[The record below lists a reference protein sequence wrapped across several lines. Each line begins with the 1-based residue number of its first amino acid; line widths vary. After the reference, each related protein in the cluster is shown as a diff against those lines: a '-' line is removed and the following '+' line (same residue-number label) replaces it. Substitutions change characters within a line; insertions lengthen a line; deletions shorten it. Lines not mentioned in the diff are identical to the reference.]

1 MQNRVLAAANSGNPL
16 DAEIEQHHLQN
27 ADEDQVGPF
36 QPGLGARRQAVDQ
49 GIYADVLAAGDV
61 HCSAQR
67 GGIDEHHHG
76 RFAAT
81 DNGGVEAV
89 AHDDQDDDHDKDEA
103 EESPQKPR
111 QKLHQQCFG
120 AKHWMHLIGRGGT
133 GHVKAFRAAA
143 ELDALALIDAREPL
157 AEAPAPAVSS
167 HAAEAEEAPDVPPP
181 APTRRRE
188 AEITRRDILDAAME
202 EFAAKG
208 LSGARVD
215 AIAARTRTTKP
226 MIYYHFGS
234 KEKLYAAVMEEAYGG
249 VRSKEQGLHLDELP
263 TEEALRRLVE
273 VTFDHHAEHP
283 EYVRLVTVENIE
295 MGRHITGRKSLIER
309 NAIAIE
315 TVRDLLRRGE
325 AEGTFRSGINPWHL
339 HFLISSYCF
348 MRVSNRYSWRAV
360 FDMDLWDEADVP
372 AQREMIVDAIL
383 RYVRP

>member
-1 MQNRVLAAANSGNPL
+1 MAKLPKNVRIGRNGRVGILKKVPRDLWDHPQYRARAKVIERSTGAVDLVEGVKIANAMLRDMEQEFRAARSELAA
-16 DAEIEQHHLQN
+16 
-27 ADEDQVGPF
+27 
-36 QPGLGARRQAVDQ
+36 
-49 GIYADVLAAGDV
+49 
-61 HCSAQR
+61 
-67 GGIDEHHHG
+67 ID
-76 RFAAT
+76 
-81 DNGGVEAV
+81 
-89 AHDDQDDDHDKDEA
+89 
-103 EESPQKPR
+103 
-111 QKLHQQCFG
+111 
-120 AKHWMHLIGRGGT
+120 
-133 GHVKAFRAAA
+133 AAA

-181 APTRRRE
+181 APPRRRE

>member
-1 MQNRVLAAANSGNPL
+1 MA
-16 DAEIEQHHLQN
+16 
-27 ADEDQVGPF
+27 
-36 QPGLGARRQAVDQ
+36 
-49 GIYADVLAAGDV
+49 
-61 HCSAQR
+61 
-67 GGIDEHHHG
+67 
-76 RFAAT
+76 
-81 DNGGVEAV
+81 
-89 AHDDQDDDHDKDEA
+89 
-103 EESPQKPR
+103 
-111 QKLHQQCFG
+111 KLP
-120 AKHWMHLIGRGGT
+120 KNVRIGRSGRIGILKKVPRDLWEHPQYRNRSKVIERST
-133 GHVKAFRAAA
+133 GAINVREGVRIARAMLDDLEQEFTSARTELQDISNSTKASRGVATETPSQASQQ
-143 ELDALALIDAREPL
+143 
-157 AEAPAPAVSS
+157 AEADGASKTLPSEHSIPQSPLI
-167 HAAEAEEAPDVPPP
+167 EERPSP
-181 APTRRRE
+181 RRRE

-263 TEEALRRLVE
+263 TEEAMRRLVE

-315 TVRDLLRRGE
+315 TVRELLERG
-325 AEGTFRSGINPWHL
+325 AKEGIFRSDINPWHL
-339 HFLISSYCF
+339 HFLISSFCF

-360 FDMDLWDEADVP
+360 FDMDLWDEEDVQ
-372 AQREMIVDAIL
+372 AQREMIVEAIL
-383 RYVRP
+383 RYVKP